1 MNREAIDLSK
11 IKVGDEVLVR
21 MTVKRAGFGPD
32 YRGLY
37 YVACK
42 DPYDDDAN
50 PSRDVVPLLS
60 AIVSHTPKALAVG
73 DRVTMRGWGKATLRL
88 LCIHGPWAWMAD
100 DDDTTIQGP
109 LAHLERA

>member
-11 IKVGDEVLVR
+11 IKVGDEVLLRATVIDATPTCFGQIQVR
-21 MTVKRAGFGPD
+21 LE
-32 YRGLY
+32 RGAMGLTGTRIN
-37 YVACK
+37 VEH
-42 DPYDDDAN
+42 
-50 PSRDVVPLLS
+50 
-60 AIVSHTPKALAVG
+60 IVSHTPRALEVG
-73 DRVTMRGWGKATLRL
+73 DRVKMRGWAATLRL